1 VAGHRCSGRLDPSIP
16 GPDAT
21 LAAVSSA
28 DTGLSAPVTCAN
40 HPKVETGVRC
50 SDCGKPICPDCMVP
64 APVGIKC
71 RDCARMPRSAR
82 VTLQP
87 RKAARA
93 VAAAFGVGT
102 GVGVLLALAGGA
114 GLGFFLFIVAYF
126 VGLMIGRVTLRA
138 AGYYRGE
145 STAWIAA
152 AGAGWAY
159 VCAGIV
165 VAAQYG
171 GAAQTYVQVLG
182 LLVAGF
188 FAYREAS

>member
-1 VAGHRCSGRLDPSIP
+1 
-16 GPDAT
+16 
-21 LAAVSSA
+21 VSSA

-50 SDCGKPICPDCMVP
+50 SECGKPICPDCMVP

-82 VTLQP
+82 VTLRPQ
-87 RKAARA
+87 KAARA
-93 VAAAFGVGT
+93 IGAAFGAGT
-102 GVGVLLALAGGA
+102 GLGVLLALAGGV
-114 GLGFFLFIVAYF
+114 GLGFFTLIVAYF
-126 VGLMIGRVTLRA
+126 VGILTGRATLRG

-152 AGAGWAY
+152 LGAGWAY
-159 VCAGIV
+159 ICAGV
-165 VAAQYG
+165 VIAIQVG
-171 GAAQTYVQVLG
+171 GDARAFVQVIG
-182 LLVAGF
+182 LLVAAF

>member
-1 VAGHRCSGRLDPSIP
+1 
-16 GPDAT
+16 
-21 LAAVSSA
+21 VSSA

-50 SDCGKPICPDCMVP
+50 SECGKPICPDCMVP

-71 RDCARMPRSAR
+71 RECARMPRSAR
-82 VTLQP
+82 VTLRPQ
-87 RKAARA
+87 KAARA
-93 VAAAFGVGT
+93 IGAAFGVGS
-102 GVGVLLALAGGA
+102 GFGVLLAFAGGA
-114 GLGFFLFIVAYF
+114 GLGFFTLIIAYF
-126 VGLMIGRVTLRA
+126 VGLLTGRATLRA

-165 VAAQYG
+165 IAAEVG
-171 GAAQTYVQVLG
+171 GDARLYVQVLG
-182 LLVAGF
+182 LLVAAF
-188 FAYREAS
+188 FAYREVA

>member
-1 VAGHRCSGRLDPSIP
+1 M
-16 GPDAT
+16 
-21 LAAVSSA
+21 SSA

-50 SDCGKPICPDCMVP
+50 SECGKPICPDCMVP

-71 RDCARMPRSAR
+71 RECARMPRSAR
-82 VTLQP
+82 VTLRPQ
-87 RKAARA
+87 KAARA
-93 VAAAFGVGT
+93 VGAAFGVGSAF
-102 GVGVLLALAGGA
+102 GVLLAFAGGA
-114 GLGFFLFIVAYF
+114 GLGFFTLIIAYF
-126 VGLMIGRVTLRA
+126 VGLLTGRATLRA

-152 AGAGWAY
+152 AGAGWGY

-165 VAAQYG
+165 IAAEVG
-171 GAAQTYVQVLG
+171 GDPRLYVQVLG
-182 LLVAGF
+182 LLVAAF